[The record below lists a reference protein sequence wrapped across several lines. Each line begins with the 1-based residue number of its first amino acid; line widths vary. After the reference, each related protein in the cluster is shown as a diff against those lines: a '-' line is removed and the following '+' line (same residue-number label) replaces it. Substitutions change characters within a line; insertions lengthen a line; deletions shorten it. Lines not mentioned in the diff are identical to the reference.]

1 MGLNGEDKRIRAL
14 FCELKREEKRTSPLF
29 AKTWNIAEAEFHRR
43 GCSRL
48 RFQLSSNL
56 LRFATAILLV
66 SFVSL
71 VLAATVLLPRYLRLP
86 RQPRQ
91 PKHDYAKQEVA
102 AAPRF
107 TSAEPPRSGKAPA
120 NRESSKP
127 TDRLVEIRRSLRVKK
142 SPVASAQRVRSVK
155 QDRQNG
161 LSRWQSPTAKLLRSA
176 GDELLRLV
184 PPMNESA
191 EEMKKFLANDLN

>member
-14 FCELKREEKRTSPLF
+14 FRELKREEKRTSPLF
-29 AKTWNIAEAEFHRR
+29 AKTWNSAEAEFHRTGFR
-43 GCSRL
+43 SL

-86 RQPRQ
+86 HQ
-91 PKHDYAKQEVA
+91 PKRDYAEQEVA
-102 AAPRF
+102 AAPRA
-107 TSAEPPRSGKAPA
+107 TSEDPPLSVKVPA
-120 NRESSKP
+120 NSESGRP
-127 TDRLVEIRRSLRVKK
+127 TDRLVAIPRAVRVKK
-142 SPVASAQRVRSVK
+142 SQVASAQRARPVK
-155 QDRQNG
+155 QDGQNG
-161 LSRWQSPTAKLLRSA
+161 LSEWQSPTAKLLRSA
-176 GDELLRLV
+176 GDELLRFV